1 MEVLFLFKGLINK
14 FVGDRKTRLMKR
26 LAPGIDEVK
35 EWADSYTG
43 LTDDDFPVKTA
54 EFIERLGKGET
65 VDDIMAEAFGLV
77 YEACKRHVGRSW
89 TVVGQDITWEMVPF
103 DVQVGGAIALHEGSI
118 SEMATGEGKTLA
130 AVMPLYLN
138 ALNKRGA
145 HLITVNDY
153 LARRDAEWMG
163 RIYEFLGLTVGFLQN
178 EMGPEERKSVYES
191 DITYGT
197 NNEFGFDYLRDNM
210 KLNSEYQVQRIHQ
223 YAIVDEV
230 DSVLVDEA
238 RTPLIISGPVQGSSR
253 DENFSF
259 LRTKIEGLVRKQKRL
274 INDLMSEAEKAAASE
289 GEDGEGDYDLGVKL
303 LLAQRG
309 DPKNK
314 KFTKLRKQAGFER
327 MMLSTEAGFMRDKN
341 LHELDEELF
350 FVVDEKGN
358 TVDLTEKG
366 RNNLSKEDRELFVLP
381 DLSIEVERID
391 SDDSIDPAEKIRK
404 KDAAYRRYAE
414 KSEVI
419 HNFSQLMKAYS
430 LFEKDV
436 DYVVQDGKV
445 MIVDE
450 FTGRLMAGRRF
461 SDGLHQALEAKE
473 KVRIEGE
480 TQTFATITLQNYFR
494 MYDKLAGMTGTA
506 ETEEEEFHKIYG
518 LVVNVI
524 PTNRPVR
531 RIDYD
536 DIIFR
541 TKREKYAAIIKETKR
556 LHEAGLPVL
565 VGTVTVEVSETL
577 SRMLKRD
584 GIPHNVL
591 NAKQHQSE
599 AEIVRAAG
607 KVGAVTIATNM
618 AGRGTDIK
626 LDKGIVQCER
636 CCILCETPD
645 GCAECP
651 NTEKKTDCAEDVPC
665 GLQIIGTERHESRR
679 IDRQLRGRSGRQ
691 GDPGASR
698 FFISLEDDLMRL
710 FGSERISAV
719 MDRLGAEEGEII
731 THPFITKAIE
741 KSQKKVELYNFGIR
755 KRLLEYDDVMNK
767 QREVIYGRRNS
778 ILDTDDLDGMVHGL
792 IDNVIDQVTDGYMPL
807 ETLPEEW
814 DIEGAAGELE
824 TIFLIKFDLSG
835 LSEKDRKEEEKII
848 AHLQVE
854 ARKAF
859 ELRKSM
865 IPDEIMLQLEKMIML
880 QSIDEKWMD
889 HLRELDNLREGI
901 HFRSYAQK
909 DPLVEYKQEAFTM
922 FSDMVDDIDRTVLWG
937 LFHARVDSPEKT
949 ERRQPRR
956 EVAMHKTVETYAAA
970 QSPQQAPAQPQPPG
984 GGIGP
989 AGPRPAVQPQQREE
1003 PKVGRNDPCPC
1014 GSGKKYKKCC
1024 GRDA

>member
-1 MEVLFLFKGLINK
+1 LFKGLIHK

-26 LAPGIDEVK
+26 LSPAISEVK
-35 EWADSYTG
+35 EWADRYRSIQ
-43 LTDDDFPVKTA
+43 DDDFPARTS
-54 EFIERLGKGET
+54 EFIERLKSGET
-65 VDDIMAEAFGLV
+65 VDDIMPEAFGLV
-77 YEACKRHVGRSW
+77 YEACRRHVGRSW
-89 TVVGQDITWEMVPF
+89 NVVGHEIAWEMVPF
-103 DVQVGGAIALHEGSI
+103 DVQIAGSIALHEGSI
-118 SEMATGEGKTLA
+118 VEMATGEGKTLV

-138 ALNKRGA
+138 ALMKRGA

-163 RIYEFLGLTVGFLQN
+163 KIYEFLGLTVGYLQN
-178 EMGPEERKSVYES
+178 EMSPEERKKVYS
-191 DITYGT
+191 CDITYGT

-210 KLNSEYQVQRIHQ
+210 KLSGEYQVQRVHH

-230 DSVLVDEA
+230 DSVLIDEA
-238 RTPLIISGPVQGSSR
+238 RTPLIISGPVPGSSR
-253 DENFSF
+253 NENFSF
-259 LRTKIEGLVRKQKRL
+259 LRPRIEDLVRKQKRM
-274 INDLMSEAEKAAASE
+274 INGLMTEVEKASGTD
-289 GEDGEGDYDLGVKL
+289 GEDGDEDDLGVKL

-314 KFTKLRKQAGFER
+314 RFMKLRKMQGFER
-327 MMLSTEAGFMRDKN
+327 MMLDSEAGFMREKR

-350 FVVDEKGN
+350 FVVDEKSN
-358 TVDLTEKG
+358 IVDLTEKG
-366 RNNLSKEDRELFVLP
+366 RSNLSKEDRELFILP
-381 DLSIEVERID
+381 DLSIQVKEID
-391 SDDSIDPAEKIRK
+391 SDESLDPAEKIRR

-419 HNFSQLMKAYS
+419 HNFSQLMKAYT
-430 LFEKDV
+430 LFEKDI

-450 FTGRLMAGRRF
+450 FTGRLMPGRRF

-473 KVRIEGE
+473 RVRIEGE

-494 MYDKLAGMTGTA
+494 MYEKLSGMTGTA
-506 ETEEEEFHKIYG
+506 ETEEEEFHKIYD

-541 TKREKYAAIIKETKR
+541 TKREKYARIVQETKR

-577 SRMLKRD
+577 SRMLKRE

-591 NAKQHQSE
+591 NAKQHQRE
-599 AEIVRAAG
+599 AEIVAWAG
-607 KVGAVTIATNM
+607 KKGAVTIATNM

-651 NTEKKTDCAEDVPC
+651 NERKRTDCVDDVPC

-710 FGSERISAV
+710 FGSERISGV
-719 MDRLGAEEGEII
+719 MDRLGAEEGEVI
-731 THPFITKAIE
+731 THPFITRAIE

-792 IDNVIDQVTDGYMPL
+792 IDNVIDQVVDGYMPPG
-807 ETLPEEW
+807 TLHEDW

-824 TIFLIKFDLSG
+824 TIFLFRFDTSG
-835 LSEKDRKEEEKII
+835 LSEKDRKEEQAILE
-848 AHLQVE
+848 HFRVE

-865 IPDEIMLQLEKMIML
+865 IPEDIMLQLEKMIML

-909 DPLVEYKQEAFTM
+909 DPLVEYKQEAFQM
-922 FSDMVDDIDRTVLWG
+922 FSEMVDDIDKTVLWG
-937 LFHARVDSPEKT
+937 LFHARVDSPDKA
-949 ERRQPRR
+949 RQGKPRR
-956 EVAMHKTVETYAAA
+956 EVAMHRTVDAYGDAPAPREKPPRAAA
-970 QSPQQAPAQPQPPG
+970 PG
-984 GGIGP
+984 GEIGP
-989 AGPRPAVQPQQREE
+989 AAPRKSVQPKHRDE

-1024 GRDA
+1024 GRND

>member
-1 MEVLFLFKGLINK
+1 MFKGLINK
-14 FVGDRKTRLMKR
+14 FVGDRKSRLMKR
-26 LAPGIDEVK
+26 LAPRVDEVK
-35 EWADSYTG
+35 ECSDSYTG
-43 LTDDDFPVKTA
+43 LSDDDFPVKTA
-54 EFIERLGKGET
+54 EFIERLQSGET
-65 VDDIMAEAFGLV
+65 VDDIMPEAFGLV
-77 YEACKRHVGRSW
+77 YEACRRHVGRSW
-89 TVVGQDITWEMVPF
+89 VVVGHEITWEMVPF
-103 DVQVGGAIALHEGSI
+103 DVQIAGAITLHEGSI
-118 SEMATGEGKTLA
+118 SEMATGEGKTLV

-138 ALNKRGA
+138 ALDKRGA

-178 EMGPEERKSVYES
+178 EMGPAERKTVYES

-210 KLNSEYQVQRIHQ
+210 KLNSEYQVQRIHH

-259 LRTKIEGLVRKQKRL
+259 LRNRIEGLVRKQKRM
-274 INDLMSEAEKAAASE
+274 INELMSEVERSAGSDE
-289 GEDGEGDYDLGVKL
+289 EDETDNYDLGVKL
-303 LLAQRG
+303 LLAHRG

-314 KFTKLRKQAGFER
+314 KFTKLRKMPGLDR
-327 MMLSTEAGFMRDKN
+327 MMLSSEAGFMRDKSM
-341 LHELDEELF
+341 HELDEELF
-350 FVVDEKGN
+350 FVVDEKAN

-366 RNNLSKEDRELFVLP
+366 RNNLSNEDRELFVLP
-381 DLSIEVERID
+381 DLSIEIEDID
-391 SDDSIDPAEKIRK
+391 KDESLDPAEKIRK

-419 HNFSQLMKAYS
+419 HNFSQRMKAYS

-450 FTGRLMAGRRF
+450 FTGRLMPGRRF

-473 KVRIEGE
+473 NVHIEGE

-506 ETEEEEFHKIYG
+506 ETEEEEFHKIYE
-518 LVVNVI
+518 LIVNVI

-541 TKREKYAAIIKETKR
+541 TKREKYAAIIQETKR

-577 SRMLKRD
+577 SRMLKRE

-599 AEIVRAAG
+599 AEIVASAG
-607 KVGAVTIATNM
+607 KKGAVTIATNM

-626 LDKGIVQCER
+626 LDKGIVKCER
-636 CCILCETPD
+636 CCILCETPN

-651 NTEKKTDCAEDVPC
+651 NDQKKTDCIEDVPC

-710 FGSERISAV
+710 FGSERISGV
-719 MDRLGAEEGEII
+719 MDRLGAEEGDVI

-741 KSQKKVELYNFGIR
+741 KSQKKVELFNFGIR

-778 ILDTDDLDGMVHGL
+778 ILDTEDMDGMVHGL
-792 IDNVIDQVTDGYMPL
+792 IDNVIDQVTYGYMP
-807 ETLPEEW
+807 EDSLPDDW
-814 DIEGAAGELE
+814 DIETAAGELE
-824 TIFLIKFDLSG
+824 TIFLFKFDTSV
-835 LSEKDRKEEEKII
+835 LSEKDRKEEQAIMS
-848 AHLQVE
+848 HFRSE

-859 ELRKSM
+859 EIRKSM
-865 IPDEIMLQLEKMIML
+865 IPEDIMLQLEKMIML

-889 HLRELDNLREGI
+889 HLRELDSLREGI

-909 DPLVEYKQEAFTM
+909 DPLVEYKQEAFQM
-922 FSDMVDDIDRTVLWG
+922 FSDMVDDIDKTVLWG
-937 LFHARVDSPEKT
+937 LFHARVDSPEKA
-949 ERRQPRR
+949 ERKQPRR
-956 EVAMHKTVETYAAA
+956 EVAMHRTVDAYAATP
-970 QSPQQAPAQPQPPG
+970 PQQQAAAPG
-984 GGIGP
+984 GAIGP
-989 AGPRPAVQPQQREE
+989 STGPRAGSTPQQREE

-1024 GRDA
+1024 GQGA

>member
-1 MEVLFLFKGLINK
+1 MFKGLIHR

-26 LAPGIDEVK
+26 LAPGIVEVK
-35 EWADSYTG
+35 EWADRYSG
-43 LTDDDFPVKTA
+43 ITDDEFPTKTS
-54 EFIERLGKGET
+54 ELVERLRNGES
-65 VDDIMAEAFGLV
+65 VDDIMPEAFGLV
-77 YEACKRHVGRSW
+77 HEACKRHVGRSW
-89 TVVGQDITWEMVPF
+89 NVVGQEITWEMVPF
-103 DVQVGGAIALHEGSI
+103 DVQIAGAIALHEGSI
-118 SEMATGEGKTLA
+118 VEMATGEGKTLA

-138 ALNKRGA
+138 SLDKKGA

-163 RIYEFLGLTVGFLQN
+163 KIYEFLGLTVGYLQN
-178 EMGPEERKSVYES
+178 EMGPEKRKGVYGC

-210 KLNSEYQVQRIHQ
+210 KLSGEYQVQRVHH

-230 DSVLVDEA
+230 DSVLIDEA
-238 RTPLIISGPVQGSSR
+238 RTPLIISGPVPGSSR

-259 LRTKIEGLVRKQKRL
+259 LRTRIEDLVRKQKRM
-274 INDLMSEAEKAAASE
+274 INDLMTEAEKVAGAD
-289 GEDGEGDYDLGVKL
+289 GEDGSDDSLGVNL
-303 LLAQRG
+303 LLARRG

-314 KFTKLRKQAGFER
+314 RFMKLRKMPGFEK
-327 MMLSTEAGFMRDKN
+327 MMLSAEAGFMREKRMN
-341 LHELDEELF
+341 ELDEELF
-350 FVVDEKGN
+350 FVVDEKSN
-358 TVDLTEKG
+358 VVDLTEKG

-381 DLSIEVERID
+381 DLSIHIKDID
-391 SDDSIDPAEKIRK
+391 SDDSLDPAERIRK

-419 HNFSQLMKAYS
+419 HNFSQLMKAYT
-430 LFEKDV
+430 LFEKDI
-436 DYVVQDGKV
+436 DYVGQDGKV

-450 FTGRLMAGRRF
+450 FTGRLMPGRRF

-494 MYDKLAGMTGTA
+494 MYDKLSGMTGTA

-524 PTNRPVR
+524 PTNKPVR

-541 TKREKYAAIIKETKR
+541 TKREKYATIIQETRR

-577 SRMLKRD
+577 SRMLKRE

-591 NAKQHQSE
+591 NAKQHQRE
-599 AEIVRAAG
+599 AEIVAWAG
-607 KVGAVTIATNM
+607 KKGAVTIATNM

-626 LDKGIVQCER
+626 LEKGVVKCER

-651 NTEKKTDCAEDVPC
+651 NDEKKTDCLEDVPC

-679 IDRQLRGRSGRQ
+679 IDRQLRGRTGRQ

-710 FGSERISAV
+710 FGSERISSV
-719 MDRLGAEEGEII
+719 MDRLGAEEGEVI
-731 THPFITKAIE
+731 THSFITRAIE
-741 KSQKKVELYNFGIR
+741 KSQKKVEYYNFGIR

-778 ILDTDDLDGMVHGL
+778 ILDTDDLDGMVHRL
-792 IDNVIDQVTDGYMPL
+792 IDNVIDQVIDGYMPPD
-807 ETLPEEW
+807 TLHEEW

-824 TIFLIKFDLSG
+824 TIFLFRFDVSS
-835 LSEKDRKEEEKII
+835 LSEIDRKDEQKII
-848 AHLQVE
+848 SHFRSE

-865 IPDEIMLQLEKMIML
+865 IPEEIMLQLEKMIML

-909 DPLVEYKQEAFTM
+909 DPLVEYKQEAFQM
-922 FSDMVDDIDRTVLWG
+922 FSEMIDDIDRTVLWG
-937 LFHARVDSPEKT
+937 LFHARVDSPERT
-949 ERRQPRR
+949 ERKQPRR
-956 EVAMHKTVETYAAA
+956 EVAMHRTVDAYAAA
-970 QSPQQAPAQPQPPG
+970 PAPQEAQAKASAPG
-984 GGIGP
+984 GAIGP
-989 AGPRPAVQPQQREE
+989 AGPRRNVQPRQREE

-1024 GRDA
+1024 GRGD

>member
-1 MEVLFLFKGLINK
+1 MFKGLIHR

-26 LAPGIDEVK
+26 LAPGVEEVK
-35 EWADSYTG
+35 EWADGYSS
-43 LTDDDFPVKTA
+43 LADEDFPAKTS
-54 EFIERLGKGET
+54 EFIERLRNGET
-65 VDDIMAEAFGLV
+65 VDDIMPEAFGLV
-77 YEACKRHVGRSW
+77 HEACRRHVGRSW
-89 TVVGQDITWEMVPF
+89 EVVGQEITWEMVPF
-103 DVQVGGAIALHEGSI
+103 DVQIAGAITLHEGSI
-118 SEMATGEGKTLA
+118 SEMATGEGKTLV

-138 ALNKRGA
+138 ALDKKGA

-153 LARRDAEWMG
+153 LSRRDAEWMG
-163 RIYEFLGLTVGFLQN
+163 KIYEFLGLTVGYLQN
-178 EMGPEERKSVYES
+178 EMGPEERNRVYES

-210 KLNSEYQVQRIHQ
+210 KLSSEYQVQRIHHF
-223 YAIVDEV
+223 AIVDEV

-259 LRTKIEGLVRKQKRL
+259 LRTRVEALVLKQKRL
-274 INDLMSEAEKAAASE
+274 INDLMREVEKAAGAE
-289 GEDGEGDYDLGVKL
+289 DEDGTEDGDLGTNL

-314 KFTKLRKQAGFER
+314 KFMKLRKMPGLER
-327 MMLSTEAGFMRDKN
+327 MMLSAEAGFMRDKTMN
-341 LHELDEELF
+341 ELDEELF
-350 FVVDEKGN
+350 FIVDEKSN

-381 DLSIEVERID
+381 DLSIHVNEID
-391 SDDSIDPAEKIRK
+391 SDDSLDPAEKIRR
-404 KDAAYRRYAE
+404 KDIAYRRYAE

-430 LFEKDV
+430 LFVKDV

-450 FTGRLMAGRRF
+450 FTGRLMSGRRF

-494 MYDKLAGMTGTA
+494 MYDKLSGMTGTA
-506 ETEEEEFHKIYG
+506 ETEEEEFHKIYE
-518 LVVNVI
+518 LIVNVI
-524 PTNRPVR
+524 PTNKPIR

-541 TKREKYAAIIKETKR
+541 TKREKYAAIIQETKR

-577 SRMLKRD
+577 SRMLKRE

-599 AEIVRAAG
+599 AEIVAGAG
-607 KVGAVTIATNM
+607 KKGAVTIATNM

-626 LDKGIVQCER
+626 LEKGIVQCER
-636 CCILCETPD
+636 CCILCETPNE
-645 GCAECP
+645 CAECP
-651 NTEKKTDCAEDVPC
+651 NPVKKTECIKDVPC

-710 FGSERISAV
+710 FGSERISGV
-719 MDRLGAEEGEII
+719 MDRLGAEDGEVI
-731 THPFITKAIE
+731 THPFITRAIE

-778 ILDTDDLDGMVHGL
+778 ILDTKDLDGMVHGL
-792 IDNVIDQVTDGYMPL
+792 IDNVIDQVTDSYMPPD
-807 ETLPEEW
+807 TLHEEW
-814 DIEGAAGELE
+814 DIEGFAGELE
-824 TIFLIKFDLSG
+824 TIFLFKFDMAD
-835 LSEKDRKEEEKII
+835 LSEQDRKEEQKII
-848 AHLQVE
+848 MYFCSE

-865 IPDEIMLQLEKMIML
+865 IPEEIMLQLEKMIML

-889 HLRELDNLREGI
+889 HLRELDSLREGI

-909 DPLVEYKQEAFTM
+909 DPLVEYKQEAFLM
-922 FSDMVDDIDRTVLWG
+922 FSDMIDDIDRTVLWG

-949 ERRQPRR
+949 ERKQPRR
-956 EVAMHKTVETYAAA
+956 QVAMHRTVDAYAAGLPA
-970 QSPQQAPAQPQPPG
+970 QQRPSASAAAPAAG
-984 GGIGP
+984 AIGP
-989 AGPRPAVQPQQREE
+989 AGSRIDAQPLQREE

-1024 GRDA
+1024 GQGG

>member
-1 MEVLFLFKGLINK
+1 MLKGLIHK
-14 FVGDRKTRLMKR
+14 FVGDRKSRLMKR
-26 LAPGIDEVK
+26 LAPSIEEVK
-35 EWADSYTG
+35 AWGDRFAG
-43 LTDDDFPVKTA
+43 LGDEEFPAKTA
-54 EFIERLGKGET
+54 EFTERLRNGET
-65 VDDIMAEAFGLV
+65 ADGIMAEAYGLV
-77 YEACKRHVGRSW
+77 YEACRRHVGRSW
-89 TVVGQDITWEMVPF
+89 TVVGHEVTWEMVPF
-103 DVQVGGAIALHEGSI
+103 DVQIAGAIVLNEGSI
-118 SEMATGEGKTLA
+118 SEMATGEGKTLV

-138 ALNKRGA
+138 ALEKKGA

-163 RIYEFLGLTVGFLQN
+163 RIYEFLGLTVGYLQN
-178 EMGPEERKSVYES
+178 DMGPEERKRVYGS

-210 KLNSEYQVQRIHQ
+210 KLSGEYQVQRVHH

-230 DSVLVDEA
+230 DSVLIDEA
-238 RTPLIISGPVQGSSR
+238 RTPLIISGPVQGSSK

-259 LRTKIEGLVRKQKRL
+259 LRARIDGLVRKQKRMV
-274 INDLMSEAEKAAASE
+274 NDLMSEVERAAGSE
-289 GEDGEGDYDLGVKL
+289 DMERAPDGDDIGVKL
-303 LLAQRG
+303 LLARRG

-314 KFTKLRKQAGFER
+314 KFMKLRKMPGLEKE
-327 MMLSTEAGFMRDKN
+327 MLAAEAGFMRDKT

-350 FVVDEKGN
+350 FVVDEKAN

-366 RNNLSKEDRELFVLP
+366 RNTLSKEDREMFVLP
-381 DLSIEVERID
+381 DLSIEIKEID
-391 SDDSIDPAEKIRK
+391 SDDSIDAAEKIRR
-404 KDAAYRRYAE
+404 KDTAYRRYAE
-414 KSEVI
+414 KSEII

-450 FTGRLMAGRRF
+450 FTGRLMPGRRF

-473 KVRIEGE
+473 NVRIEGE

-494 MYDKLAGMTGTA
+494 MYEKLAGMTGTA
-506 ETEEEEFHKIYG
+506 ETEEEEFHKIYK
-518 LVVNVI
+518 LNVDVI

-541 TKREKYAAIIKETKR
+541 TKREKYAAIIKETRR

-577 SRMLKRD
+577 SRMLKRE

-599 AEIVRAAG
+599 AEIVAWAG
-607 KVGAVTIATNM
+607 KKGAVTIATNM

-626 LDKGIVQCER
+626 LEKGVVKCAR

-645 GCAECP
+645 GCADCP
-651 NTEKKTDCAEDVPC
+651 NEAKKTDCIEDVPC

-710 FGSERISAV
+710 FGSERISGV
-719 MDRLGAEEGEII
+719 MDRLGAEEGEVI
-731 THPFITKAIE
+731 THPFITRAIE

-778 ILDTDDLDGMVHGL
+778 ILDTEDLDGMVHGL
-792 IDNVIDQVTDGYMPL
+792 IDDVIDQVMEGFMPPD
-807 ETLPEEW
+807 TLPDEW
-814 DIEGAAGELE
+814 DIDGAAGELE
-824 TIFLIKFDLSG
+824 TIFLFKFDLSV
-835 LSEKDRKEEEKII
+835 LSEQDRKEERTVID
-848 AHLQVE
+848 HLRAE

-865 IPDEIMLQLEKMIML
+865 IPADIMLQLEKMIML

-909 DPLVEYKQEAFTM
+909 DPLVEYKQEAFQM
-922 FSDMVDDIDRTVLWG
+922 FSDMVDDIDKTVLWG
-937 LFHARVDSPEKT
+937 LFHARIDSPDRA
-949 ERRQPRR
+949 ERKRPHR
-956 EVAMHKTVETYAAA
+956 EVAMHRTVDAYAST
-970 QSPQQAPAQPQPPG
+970 QPPREAQPRAGTPG
-984 GGIGP
+984 ADIGP
-989 AGPRPAVQPQQREE
+989 AAPVASARPVQREE

-1024 GRDA
+1024 GQGS

>member
-1 MEVLFLFKGLINK
+1 LFKGLIHK
-14 FVGDRKTRLMKR
+14 FVGDRKSRLMKR
-26 LAPGIDEVK
+26 LLPRIDEVK
-35 EWADSYTG
+35 KWGDSFTG
-43 LTDDDFPVKTA
+43 LSDADFPVKTS
-54 EFIERLGKGET
+54 EFIERLRGGET
-65 VDDIMAEAFGLV
+65 VDDIMPEAFGLA
-77 YEACKRHVGRSW
+77 YEACKRHVGLSW
-89 TVVGQDITWEMVPF
+89 NVVDHETTWEMVPF
-103 DVQVGGAIALHEGSI
+103 DVQIAGAIALHEGSI

-130 AVMPLYLN
+130 SVMPLYLN
-138 ALNKRGA
+138 ALEKKGA

-178 EMGPEERKSVYES
+178 EMGPEERKRVYES

-210 KLNSEYQVQRIHQ
+210 KLNSDYQVQRIHH

-238 RTPLIISGPVQGSSR
+238 RTPLIISGPVQGSSS

-259 LRTKIEGLVRKQKRL
+259 LRTRIDGLVRKQKRM
-274 INDLMSEAEKAAASE
+274 INDLMSEVERSALTDIDEEE
-289 GEDGEGDYDLGVKL
+289 GPDDYDLGVKL
-303 LLAQRG
+303 LLARRG

-314 KFTKLRKQAGFER
+314 KFTKLRKMPGFER
-327 MMLSTEAGFMRDKN
+327 MMLSSEAGFMRDKTM
-341 LHELDEELF
+341 HELDEELF

-366 RNNLSKEDRELFVLP
+366 RNNLSEEDRELFVLP
-381 DLSIEVERID
+381 DLSIQVEEID
-391 SDDSIDPAEKIRK
+391 TDESLDPAEKIRK

-414 KSEVI
+414 KSEII

-450 FTGRLMAGRRF
+450 FTGRLMPGRRF

-473 KVRIEGE
+473 NVRIEGQ

-506 ETEEEEFHKIYG
+506 ETEEEEFHKIYK
-518 LVVNVI
+518 LIVNVI

-541 TKREKYAAIIKETKR
+541 TKREKYAAIIQEIKR
-556 LHEAGLPVL
+556 LNKAGLPVL

-577 SRMLKRD
+577 SRMLKRE

-599 AEIVRAAG
+599 AEIVASAG
-607 KVGAVTIATNM
+607 KKGAVTIATNM

-626 LDKGIVQCER
+626 LEKGIVQCER
-636 CCILCETPD
+636 CCILCETPS
-645 GCAECP
+645 GCSECP
-651 NTEKKTDCAEDVPC
+651 NDEKKTDCVEDVLC

-710 FGSERISAV
+710 FGSERISGV
-719 MDRLGAEEGEII
+719 MDRLGAEEGEVI
-731 THPFITKAIE
+731 THPFITRAIE

-792 IDNVIDQVTDGYMPL
+792 IDNVIDQVTYGYMP
-807 ETLPEEW
+807 EDSLPEEW
-814 DIEGAAGELE
+814 DIEGAGGELE
-824 TIFLIKFDLSG
+824 TIFLFKFDTSG
-835 LSEKDRKEEEKII
+835 LSEKDRKEEQAII
-848 AHLQVE
+848 SHFRLE

-859 ELRKSM
+859 ELRKSI
-865 IPDEIMLQLEKMIML
+865 IPEDIMLQLEKMIML

-909 DPLVEYKQEAFTM
+909 DPLVEYKQEAFQM
-922 FSDMVDDIDRTVLWG
+922 FSDMIDDIDRTVLWG
-937 LFHARVDSPEKT
+937 LFHARVDSPEKA

-956 EVAMHKTVETYAAA
+956 EVAMHRTVDAYATT
-970 QSPQQAPAQPQPPG
+970 SPQQQAAPSRGAASG
-984 GGIGP
+984 GAIGP
-989 AGPRPAVQPQQREE
+989 GAGSRASSAPHQREE

-1024 GRDA
+1024 GQGD